1 MFRFVSSKNPVKL
14 KKAYLAQYNV
24 NLLQKKLDKLMTD
37 YPNIKAALSDD
48 ITVKKLLVGNFKYL
62 AKVYSAYTSYLNGK
76 TPEESLLIR
85 SAFVKG
91 GFNYGSKG
99 NHIVF
104 SVGCQVLNEYEQW
117 L

>member
-48 ITVKKLLVGNFKYL
+48 ITVKWKDTRRKSTNTLCLCKRGIQLWQPQK
-62 AKVYSAYTSYLNGK
+62 
-76 TPEESLLIR
+76 
-85 SAFVKG
+85 
-91 GFNYGSKG
+91 
-99 NHIVF
+99 
-104 SVGCQVLNEYEQW
+104 
-117 L
+117 